1 MSADEMF
8 KKLGYQKEEWDDENR
23 IYYFQNDYSEGT
35 THPIRYIIEFDK
47 ELKLV
52 HSYVYE
58 DDYSVGIGMNELRA
72 INKKV
77 EELGWLTDNQ
87 SEKVRNY

>member
-1 MSADEMF
+1 MRADEMF

-47 ELKLV
+47 ELKLI

-58 DDYSVGIGMNELRA
+58 DDFSVGIGMKELKA

-77 EELGWLTDNQ
+77 EELGWLIDN
-87 SEKVRNY
+87 